1 MATQKGKDGGPES
14 QTHKQGF
21 VDENDVEGHKNLPK
35 GAGPDT
41 WTNKGKDGG
50 PESARRMPSLSD
62 DDSVEGHKLLPK

>member
-21 VDENDVEGHKNLPK
+21 VDETDVEGHKILPK

-50 PESARRMPSLSD
+50 PDGWKKSQLED
-62 DDSVEGHKLLPK
+62 DVSVEGHKQLPK